1 MHEKRF
7 RDQEKVIEENKKI
20 AMRVIHQSST
30 IKNRSKEN
38 ASTDKESPR
47 RMHEKTFYESRI
59 KERKLPKLLEMR
71 S

>member
-7 RDQEKVIEENKKI
+7 REQEKVIEENKKI

-30 IKNRSKEN
+30 IKNRSNEN

-47 RMHEKTFYESRI
+47 RMH
-59 KERKLPKLLEMR
+59 
-71 S
+71 

>member
-1 MHEKRF
+1 MLAMHEKRF
-7 RDQEKVIEENKKI
+7 REQEKVIEENKKI

-47 RMHEKTFYESRI
+47 RMH
-59 KERKLPKLLEMR
+59 
-71 S
+71 